1 MMASLRKWT
10 APFWLL
16 VAAALIYWAASGL
29 KIYDIDMSQ
38 TIPQTVRIFTIMFTE
53 MDWAYRADLTIK
65 MIETLQMAILGTLL
79 ASILAIPF
87 GFLAAKNTGKWLNG
101 PGKFVLDL
109 IRVFPE
115 LILAI
120 VFFRGVGPG
129 PLAGIMALGI
139 HSIGMLGKL
148 YSESVESIDRGP
160 TEALV
165 STGANRIQQIWYSI
179 IPQVLPEF
187 ASYAIYRFEINSRSA
202 TILGVVGA
210 GGIGTPLIFAILQ
223 RAWGRVGI
231 ILLAIILVVSVIDV
245 LSSWLRKRLV

>member
-1 MMASLRKWT
+1 MINSLRKWVP
-10 APFWLL
+10 AFWMAVVVWL
-16 VAAALIYWAASGL
+16 VYWAASGL
-29 KIYDIDMSQ
+29 KIYDIDISQ
-38 TIPQTVRIFTIMFTE
+38 TIPQTMKIFTIMFTE
-53 MDWAYRADLTIK
+53 MDWAYRPDLTIK
-65 MIETLQMAILGTLL
+65 MIETLQMAILGTLIASLL
-79 ASILAIPF
+79 AVPF
-87 GFLAAKNTGKWLNG
+87 GFLAAKNTGKLLNG
-101 PGKFVLDL
+101 PGKFILDM

-148 YSESVESIDRGP
+148 YSEAVEAIDRGP

-165 STGANRIQQIWYSI
+165 STGANRVQQIWYSI

-187 ASYAIYRFEINSRSA
+187 ASYAIYRFEINSRAA

-210 GGIGTPLIFAILQ
+210 GGIGTPLIFAIQQ

-231 ILLAIILVVSVIDV
+231 ILLAIILVVSVIDL
-245 LSSWLRKRLV
+245 LSSWLRRRLV